1 MRRRVARIRAGIRA
15 MRRRTSLSGRCEA
28 QVVRKWVAAATPPV
42 LPRHPLIDPSTRVRA
57 CMTCQE
63 TPPPCPPGHP
73 PAVLFVLG
81 PTGIGKSRAAFEV
94 ARAVGGEIVVCDSR
108 QVYDR
113 LDIATNKP
121 PAEDMRQV
129 PYHLVGIADPRTTY
143 TVFEFVDAANRAI
156 GEIAARG
163 RLPVVE
169 GGSMLW
175 ADALAEGFSLAGVP
189 PRPERRAE
197 LQALPVAELAG
208 IVRRLDPEAAVD
220 ERNPVRLVRAIEV
233 LEVAGPPLARLRT
246 RRPPP
251 WRAVRVGLTADLAVI
266 DRGLAERSRRQ
277 VERGLVEETRAALA
291 EGVPPDAPVL
301 TGIGYA
307 EALAHIRGEV
317 SLEELPE
324 VMARSNRRYA
334 RRQLRWLRRNPAI
347 AWLDATAD
355 PVRGILDLLRAQTI

>member
-1 MRRRVARIRAGIRA
+1 
-15 MRRRTSLSGRCEA
+15 
-28 QVVRKWVAAATPPV
+28 
-42 LPRHPLIDPSTRVRA
+42 
-57 CMTCQE
+57 
-63 TPPPCPPGHP
+63 
-73 PAVLFVLG
+73 
-81 PTGIGKSRAAFEV
+81 V
-94 ARAVGGEIVVCDSR
+94 ARALGGEIVVCDSR

-121 PAEDMRQV
+121 SPEDMREV
-129 PYHLVGIADPRTTY
+129 RYHLVGIADPRTTY
-143 TVFEFVDAANRAI
+143 TVFEFVAAANAAI
-156 GEIAARG
+156 TDVAGRG

-197 LQALPVAELAG
+197 LERLPAAELAG
-208 IVRRLDPEAAVD
+208 LLRRLDPSAVVD

-246 RRPPP
+246 RQPPSWNP
-251 WRAVRVGLTADLAVI
+251 VRIGLTAPLDVI
-266 DRGLAERSRRQ
+266 DARLAERSRRQ
-277 VERGLVEETRAALA
+277 VERGLVEETRAARA
-291 EGVPPDAPVL
+291 AGVPADAPVL

-307 EALAHIRGEV
+307 EALMHIRGEV

-324 VMARSNRRYA
+324 VMARANRRYA

-347 AWLDATAD
+347 TWIDATDD
-355 PVRGILDLLRAQTI
+355 PVPGILGLLRDQRI

>member
-1 MRRRVARIRAGIRA
+1 M
-15 MRRRTSLSGRCEA
+15 
-28 QVVRKWVAAATPPV
+28 ATV
-42 LPRHPLIDPSTRVRA
+42 PLI
-57 CMTCQE
+57 
-63 TPPPCPPGHP
+63 
-73 PAVLFVLG
+73 LG

-94 ARAVGGEIVVCDSR
+94 ARALGGEIVVCDSR

-121 PAEDMRQV
+121 SAEDLREV
-129 PYHLVGIADPRTTY
+129 RYHLVGIADPRTTY
-143 TVFEFVDAANRAI
+143 TVFEFVAAANVAI
-156 GEIAARG
+156 ADIVSRG

-175 ADALAEGFSLAGVP
+175 ADALAEGFSLAGVA

-197 LQALPVAELAG
+197 LERLPAAELAG
-208 IVRRLDPEAAVD
+208 LLHHLDPEAEVD
-220 ERNPVRLVRAIEV
+220 ERNPVRVVRAIEV

-251 WRAVRVGLTADLAVI
+251 WTPLRVGLTADLEVV
-266 DRGLAERSRRQ
+266 DRRLAERSRRQ
-277 VERGLVEETRAALA
+277 VERGLIEETRAALA
-291 EGVPPDAPVL
+291 WGVPPDAPVL

-307 EALAHIRGEV
+307 EALMHLRGEV
-317 SLEELPE
+317 ALEDLPE

-347 AWLDATAD
+347 TWFDATAD
-355 PVRGILDLLRAQTI
+355 PVPGILGFLRDQRV